1 MKLRNLVVV
10 LALLLAIPS
19 FNPANAEVP
28 DKVMQGENKDK
39 ECDCE
44 QREHSHKDWQAKM
57 VEREK
62 NLLTWVDQY
71 TPDKKAE
78 WTKVIEEKKD
88 IRNKWLSPEFAE
100 KREKWKQEK
109 MAKIHDI
116 KKQFEEG
123 KLTKEEFV
131 KKAHGG
137 KDLGHFKTYHE
148 LKNAVAAKD
157 EKQAAALLNQ
167 LLEQSKQ
174 HNEKMKEMLNK

>member
-1 MKLRNLVVV
+1 MKLRKLLFV
-10 LALLLAIPS
+10 LALLLAVPGLNS
-19 FNPANAEVP
+19 VNAEMS
-28 DKVMQGENKDK
+28 DKVKQGENEDK

-44 QREHSHKDWQAKM
+44 HQEDMHKDWQAKM
-57 VEREK
+57 KEREK

-78 WTKVIEEKKD
+78 WTQVIEEKKAL
-88 IRNKWLSPEFAE
+88 RNKWLSPEFAE
-100 KREKWKQEK
+100 KREMWKLEK
-109 MAKIHDI
+109 MAKIQEL

-131 KKAHGG
+131 KKAHGR

-157 EKQAAALLNQ
+157 EKQAATLLNQ
-167 LLEQSKQ
+167 LLDQAKQ
-174 HNEKMKEMLNK
+174 HNDKMKEMMNQ